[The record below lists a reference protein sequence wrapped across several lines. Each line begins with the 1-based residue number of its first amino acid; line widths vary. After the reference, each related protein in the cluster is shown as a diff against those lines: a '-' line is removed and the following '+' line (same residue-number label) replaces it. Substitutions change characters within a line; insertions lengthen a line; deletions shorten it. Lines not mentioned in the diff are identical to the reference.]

1 MIKQITD
8 LDIQTQDE
16 KLQRFYDNVGSSSE
30 TRSKCYIDY
39 MFFKFII
46 EFY

>member
-1 MIKQITD
+1 MTD

-16 KLQRFYDNVGSSSE
+16 KLQIFYDNVGRSAQ
-30 TRSKCYIDY
+30 TRSKCYINY
-39 MFFKFII
+39 NIFKFIF

>member
-16 KLQRFYDNVGSSSE
+16 KLQRFYDNVGSSSQ
-30 TRSKCYIDY
+30 TRSKCYINY
-39 MFFKFII
+39 IFSSL
-46 EFY
+46 